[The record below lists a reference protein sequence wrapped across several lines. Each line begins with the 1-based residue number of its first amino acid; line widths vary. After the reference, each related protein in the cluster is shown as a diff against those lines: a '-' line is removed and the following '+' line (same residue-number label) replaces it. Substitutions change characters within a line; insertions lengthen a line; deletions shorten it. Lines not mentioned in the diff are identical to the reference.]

1 MQTKRA
7 APAGSASDQEQAD
20 RDLGTAWRRAGLALG
35 DLGTDIGDSLRT
47 AWVAAAGRE
56 PERTGEGLRRLA
68 DLFDRSV
75 ETARTA
81 ATSEEAR
88 SRVNS
93 SARQAGDRLEY
104 AVRLSLAELGRTL
117 ERADP
122 AARGEYRRRDEESG
136 LD

>member
-1 MQTKRA
+1 MQTDEA
-7 APAGSASDQEQAD
+7 APAGGATDQEQAD

-47 AWVAAAGRE
+47 AWAAAARE
-56 PERTGEGLRRLA
+56 PEQTGEGLRRLA

-93 SARQAGDRLEY
+93 SARQAGERLEH

-122 AARGEYRRRDEESG
+122 AARNEYRRRDEESG